1 MVYYARTAMTLCDKA
16 YNHLSRMLARG
27 VLKPDQKLS
36 ERSVSLAC
44 GVSRIPVR
52 EAIRRLVEEGVL
64 YQKSQ
69 SGTYVARL
77 DRQQIVDAY
86 EVREAIETYQLRK
99 AMPRLTDAQKRR
111 LSESCDAQLAIIR
124 KFRASGKPVLSGK
137 PEQDFLAHDF
147 FFHLQ
152 LLKAAGNRL
161 AEKIVT
167 TAYRRNRFF
176 GLHSHRRDLTHLAWT
191 WRYHR
196 RMADAII
203 ADDADVA
210 VFWMRQHILR
220 SKKDAL
226 KQFDGQS
233 EKRLIK

>member
-1 MVYYARTAMTLCDKA
+1 MTLCDKA

-52 EAIRRLVEEGVL
+52 EAI
-64 YQKSQ
+64 
-69 SGTYVARL
+69 
-77 DRQQIVDAY
+77 
-86 EVREAIETYQLRK
+86 ETYQMRK

-196 RMADAII
+196 RMADAIL
-203 ADDADVA
+203 ADDADAA
-210 VFWMRQHILR
+210 VFWMCQHLLR

-233 EKRLIK
+233 EKRSLPSHRSVADLRKP

>member
-1 MVYYARTAMTLCDKA
+1 MTLCDKA
-16 YNHLSRMLARG
+16 YNHLSRMLALG
-27 VLKPDQKLS
+27 ELKPNQKLS

-52 EAIRRLVEEGVL
+52 EAFRRLVEEGVL

-69 SGTYVARL
+69 SGTYVAGL

-86 EVREAIETYQLRK
+86 EVREAIEVYQLGK
-99 AMPRLTDAQKRR
+99 AISRLTDSQKRR
-111 LSESCDAQLAIIR
+111 LVESCDAQLSIIR
-124 KFRASGKPVLSGK
+124 EFRDSGKPILSRK
-137 PEQDFLAHDF
+137 QEQDFVAHDF

-161 AEKIVT
+161 AEKFVT
-167 TAYRRNRFF
+167 TVYRRNRFF
-176 GLHSHRRDLTHLAWT
+176 GLHSHKRDLNHLAWT

-196 RMADAII
+196 RMADAIL
-203 ADDADVA
+203 ANDADAA

-233 EKRLIK
+233 DKA